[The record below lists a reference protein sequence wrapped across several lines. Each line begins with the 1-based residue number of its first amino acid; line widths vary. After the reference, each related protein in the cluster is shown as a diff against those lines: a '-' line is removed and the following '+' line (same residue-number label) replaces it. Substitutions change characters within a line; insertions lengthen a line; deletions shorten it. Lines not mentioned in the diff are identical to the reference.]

1 MLSNKEISNYKKDGY
16 LTPDWMF
23 SNKEIISLKDNIDKI
38 IYKNPSIRPEQLVC
52 PHIKGGTNGNLI
64 NTNHKY
70 FLKLAHTKTITDI
83 VSQILGNN
91 LILWGSQ
98 IFCKPSYD
106 GMEVPMHQDCH
117 YWPIKPMSTCSIWI
131 AADKASKIN
140 GCLTVIPGS
149 HHENTYKHKIINNNT
164 ALDAGIDKKYLKNKA
179 KKYIILKPGQISIH
193 DAKIIHGSEKNNSP
207 YRRAGIVFRYM
218 SSNSIFDRNVKN
230 HEQKDGHIVNYSK
243 RPIWLIKGNKGQ
255 NTLVKKYK

>member
-16 LTPDWMF
+16 VTPDWIF
-23 SNKEIISLKDNIDKI
+23 SNKKVMSLKENIDKI
-38 IYKNPSIRPEQLVC
+38 IFQNPSIRPEQLVC
-52 PHIKGGTNGNLI
+52 PHINGGTSGELK

-70 FLKLAHTKTITDI
+70 FLKLGHTKTITDM
-83 VSQILGNN
+83 VSQLLGNN

-106 GMEVPMHQDCH
+106 GMEVPMHQDSH

-131 AADKASKIN
+131 AADNASKIN
-140 GCLTVIPGS
+140 GCLIVIPGS
-149 HHENTYKHKIINNNT
+149 HHENIHRHKIMNNNT
-164 ALDAGIDKKYLKNKA
+164 ALDAGIDKKYLKNKN
-179 KKYIILKPGQISIH
+179 KKYIILEPGQISIH
-193 DAKIIHGSEKNNSP
+193 NANIIHGSKKNNSP
-207 YRRAGIVFRYM
+207 HRRAGIVFRYM
-218 SSNSIFDRNVKN
+218 SSDSIFDRNVKN

-243 RPIWLIKGNKGQ
+243 RPIWLIRGKKGK